1 MGDRY
6 YKGSWKSGSLRY
18 LLLKNKIMYKVKLSP
33 EEALETIKLRMK
45 YDSSKTLTE
54 NVGIVKEQ
62 KSDEEFNEDVIGSYE
77 RKELNKIAQDT
88 VNAQSPVKWYDV
100 FVKWNGSGKSKVQD
114 DQFWS
119 YQESGDIWN
128 FKKNGGFI
136 YAYANGKSLKGTWV
150 VNGTDFKITTEDGD
164 EYDSKTNT
172 STATTSTGST
182 STGAASTASI
192 PAELKD
198 VKAFQDWLD
207 KTHPGWHDK
216 YNTLGGIV
224 SKGYGKFG
232 PRTTKAWAT
241 YKDEYLKGTNTPTV
255 TPTPTGNPDLEVDD
269 KEASLD
275 QPF

>member
-1 MGDRY
+1 
-6 YKGSWKSGSLRY
+6 
-18 LLLKNKIMYKVKLSP
+18 MYKVKLSP

-45 YDSSKTLTE
+45 YDSSKTLNE
-54 NVGIVKEQ
+54 NIGIVKEQ

-100 FVKWNGSGKSKVQD
+100 FVKWNGSGKSKVRD
-114 DQFWS
+114 DQFWR
-119 YQESGDIWN
+119 YDVNGDIWN

-136 YAYANGKSLKGTWV
+136 YAYANGKSDKGTWV
-150 VNGTDFKITTEDGD
+150 VNGTDFKITMEDGD
-164 EYDSKTNT
+164 EYDSKINKWKGAANT
-172 STATTSTGST
+172 SNSNNSSTGST
-182 STGAASTASI
+182 STGAASTSSI
-192 PAELKD
+192 PSELKD

-241 YKDEYLKGTNTPTV
+241 YKDEYLKKTPTV

-269 KEASLD
+269 KDASLD

>member
-1 MGDRY
+1 
-6 YKGSWKSGSLRY
+6 
-18 LLLKNKIMYKVKLSP
+18 MYKVKLSP

-54 NVGIVKEQ
+54 NVSIVKEQ
-62 KSDEEFNEDVIGSYE
+62 EFNEDTTTGLGYNDALVNNN
-77 RKELNKIAQDT
+77 NKGT
-88 VNAQSPVKWYDV
+88 KWYDV
-100 FVKWNGSGKSKVQD
+100 IEKWVKDKSATKKFKSRD
-114 DQFWS
+114 DQFW
-119 YQESGDIWN
+119 YYAKDGIIWN
-128 FKKNGGFI
+128 FKKDGKFI
-136 YAYANGKSLKGTWV
+136 YSDPKNDPINGKWV
-150 VNGTDFKITTEDGD
+150 VNGTDIKISTDDGD
-164 EYDSKTNT
+164 EYDSKTDKWKGAANT
-172 STATTSTGST
+172 SNSNNSSTGAA

-241 YKDEYLKGTNTPTV
+241 YKDEYLNKTPTV

>member
-1 MGDRY
+1 
-6 YKGSWKSGSLRY
+6 
-18 LLLKNKIMYKVKLSP
+18 MYKVKLSP

-45 YDSSKTLTE
+45 YDSSKTLNE
-54 NVGIVKEQ
+54 NIGIVKEQ

-100 FVKWNGSGKSKVQD
+100 FVKWNGSGKSKVRD
-114 DQFWS
+114 DQFWR
-119 YQESGDIWN
+119 YEESGDIWN

-136 YAYANGKSLKGTWV
+136 YAKANGKSHKGTWV

-164 EYDSKTNT
+164 EYDSKTNKWKNNT
-172 STATTSTGST
+172 STATT
-182 STGAASTASI
+182 STASI

-198 VKAFQDWLD
+198 VKAFQTWLD
-207 KTHPGWHDK
+207 TNKPGWHDK

-241 YKDEYLKGTNTPTV
+241 YKDEYLKGTNTPT
-255 TPTPTGNPDLEVDD
+255 GNPDLEVDD
-269 KEASLD
+269 KDASLD

>member
-1 MGDRY
+1 
-6 YKGSWKSGSLRY
+6 
-18 LLLKNKIMYKVKLSP
+18 MYKVKLSP

-54 NVGIVKEQ
+54 NVDIVNEQ
-62 KSDEEFNEDVIGSYE
+62 GLAGNPMTGQASGGQTYGGTSNTSG
-77 RKELNKIAQDT
+77 T
-88 VNAQSPVKWYDV
+88 KWYDV
-100 FVKWNGSGKSKVQD
+100 IEKWVKDKSATKKFKSRD
-114 DQFWS
+114 DQFW
-119 YQESGDIWN
+119 YYAKDGTIWN
-128 FKKNGGFI
+128 FKKDGKFI
-136 YAYANGKSLKGTWV
+136 YSDTKNDPINGKWV
-150 VNGTDFKITTEDGD
+150 VNGTDIKISTDDGD
-164 EYDSKTNT
+164 EYDSKTDKWKGAANT
-172 STATTSTGST
+172 SNSNNSSTGAAST
-182 STGAASTASI
+182 GAASTGAASTASI

-198 VKAFQDWLD
+198 VKGFQDWLD

-241 YKDEYLKGTNTPTV
+241 YKDEYLKKTPTV

-269 KEASLD
+269 KDASLD

>member
-1 MGDRY
+1 
-6 YKGSWKSGSLRY
+6 
-18 LLLKNKIMYKVKLSP
+18 MYKVKLSP

-45 YDSSKTLTE
+45 YDSSKTLNE
-54 NVGIVKEQ
+54 NIGIVKEQ

-100 FVKWNGSGKSKVQD
+100 LEKWVKDKSTTKKFKSRD
-114 DQFWS
+114 DQFW
-119 YQESGDIWN
+119 YYAKDGIIWN
-128 FKKNGGFI
+128 FKKDGKFI
-136 YAYANGKSLKGTWV
+136 YSDPKNDPINGKWV
-150 VNGTDFKITTEDGD
+150 VNGTDIKISTDDGD
-164 EYDSKTNT
+164 EYDSKTDKWKGAANT
-172 STATTSTGST
+172 SNSNNSST
-182 STGAASTASI
+182 SAASTASI

-198 VKAFQDWLD
+198 VKDFHDWLD

-216 YNTLGGIV
+216 YNTLDQNV

-232 PRTTKAWAT
+232 PRTTKAWAR
-241 YKDEYLKGTNTPTV
+241 YKNDYLKKTPTV